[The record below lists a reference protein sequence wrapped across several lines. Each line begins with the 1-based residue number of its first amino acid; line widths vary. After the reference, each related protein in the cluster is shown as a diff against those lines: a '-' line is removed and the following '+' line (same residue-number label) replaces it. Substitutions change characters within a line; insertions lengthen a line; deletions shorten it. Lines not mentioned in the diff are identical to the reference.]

1 MDKEMNNDTTVY
13 PLAGFPALHL
23 AVDGTRIDIRP
34 MLPSDGAALQQF
46 FQRISEQDR
55 YYLRDDVSDPEVVAN
70 WAENL
75 NYNRVIP
82 LLALHDKR
90 IVGEGTLHR
99 RHAAARRHVGEVRIT
114 IDPQYRDKAIGRGLL
129 HKLVEVAKERDLE
142 SVLFEI
148 AADAEE
154 PARQAAAVIGFVPV
168 AQIPD
173 QVRDADGTAHD
184 SLIMSLNVRQE
195 FPPPPS
201 IF

>member
-1 MDKEMNNDTTVY
+1 MGNGTTVF
-13 PLAGFPALHL
+13 PLPGFPATHL
-23 AVDGTRIDIRP
+23 ADDGTSIKIRP
-34 MLPSDGAALQQF
+34 MLPDDGDGLQQF
-46 FQRISEQDR
+46 FQQIPDQDR
-55 YYLRDDVSDPEVVAN
+55 HYLRDDITDPGVVSS

-75 NYNRVIP
+75 DYNRVIP
-82 LLALHDKR
+82 LLALHDER

-99 RHAAARRHVGEVRIT
+99 RHSAARRHVGEARIT
-114 IDPQYRDKAIGRGLL
+114 IDPEYRDKGIGRGLL
-129 HKLVEVAKERDLE
+129 HKLAEVAQALEMER
-142 SVLFEI
+142 VLFEI

-173 QVRDADGTAHD
+173 QFRTVDGAARDG
-184 SLIMSLNVRQE
+184 LIMCLDVRQE